1 MDPCFFLQLISI
13 PVNLSDLVLMRT
25 TLSSHPCTLCQ
36 SAALS
41 VSPALSPLQRV
52 ECLSFASDRFSQV
65 ECHTGC
71 FKYSSVR
78 GKHPTELPKRRA
90 AFHSSGRRASAFV
103 PSHGFVMKGLM
114 NVVQYDIMTHVLCL
128 MTLNLMS
135 LLHLPPR
142 LCPPI
147 FIARSAEMYFL
158 FLSLSSPSGVSAEL
172 HVSCISSQ
180 GKMPL
185 CGVTLL
191 L

>member
-114 NVVQYDIMTHVLCL
+114 NVVQYDIMTRVVPNDSELNVSLASASSPVSPDIHR
-128 MTLNLMS
+128 TLRRDVFPVPPS
-135 LLHLPPR
+135 LLAFWCKR
-142 LCPPI
+142 
-147 FIARSAEMYFL
+147 
-158 FLSLSSPSGVSAEL
+158 
-172 HVSCISSQ
+172 
-180 GKMPL
+180 
-185 CGVTLL
+185 
-191 L
+191 

>member
-1 MDPCFFLQLISI
+1 MDPCFFLQLESDPVGRLERPISI

-78 GKHPTELPKRRA
+78 GSIPLNK
-90 AFHSSGRRASAFV
+90 SRRASAFV

-114 NVVQYDIMTHVLCL
+114 NVVQYDIMTRVVPNDSELNVSLASASSPVSPDIHR
-128 MTLNLMS
+128 TLRRDVFPVPPS
-135 LLHLPPR
+135 LLAFWCKR
-142 LCPPI
+142 
-147 FIARSAEMYFL
+147 
-158 FLSLSSPSGVSAEL
+158 
-172 HVSCISSQ
+172 
-180 GKMPL
+180 
-185 CGVTLL
+185 
-191 L
+191 